1 MSTFKRIKSFLMRGN
16 ILDLAT
22 GVVIGTAFQKI
33 ISALIDKVF
42 MPVIGVMIGGIDLK
56 HRYIEVVSVKIGWGE
71 ALQAT
76 LDFVIVGTILYFFL
90 KALGQSTEAKP
101 QVDDLLVEI
110 RDELKKLNANTEQNK
125 R

>member
-1 MSTFKRIKSFLMRGN
+1 MTTFNRIKTFLMRGN

-56 HRYIEVVSVKIGWGE
+56 NRYTEVLSVKIGWGE

-76 LDFVIVGTILYFFL
+76 LDFLIVGTILYFFL
-90 KALGQSTEAKP
+90 KALGQNTEAKP

-110 RDELKKLNANTEQNK
+110 RDELKKLNANSNK
-125 R
+125 K

>member
-56 HRYIEVVSVKIGWGE
+56 NRYTEVLSVKIGWGE

-101 QVDDLLVEI
+101 QVDDLLIEI
-110 RDELKKLNANTEQNK
+110 RDELKKLNANAAQNK

>member
-1 MSTFKRIKSFLMRGN
+1 MRGN

-56 HRYIEVVSVKIGWGE
+56 HRYTEVLSVKIGWGE

-76 LDFVIVGTILYFFL
+76 LDFVIVGTILYYFL

-101 QVDDLLVEI
+101 QVDDLLIEI
-110 RDELKKLNANTEQNK
+110 RDELKKLNANSNK
-125 R
+125 K

>member
-1 MSTFKRIKSFLMRGN
+1 MSTFKRIKVFLLRGN

-42 MPVIGVMIGGIDLK
+42 MPVIGVLVGGINLK
-56 HRYIEVVSVKIGWGE
+56 DRYVEVLSVKIGWGE

-76 LDFVIVGTILYFFL
+76 FDFVIVGTILYFFL

-101 QVDDLLVEI
+101 QVDDLLIEI
-110 RDELKKLNANTEQNK
+110 RDELRKLNAGSGKNK
-125 R
+125 A

>member
-1 MSTFKRIKSFLMRGN
+1 MTTFNRIKTFLMRGN

-56 HRYIEVVSVKIGWGE
+56 NRYTEVLSVKIGWGE

-90 KALGQSTEAKP
+90 KALGQNTEAKP

-110 RDELKKLNANTEQNK
+110 RDELKKLNANSNK
-125 R
+125 K

>member
-1 MSTFKRIKSFLMRGN
+1 MGTYKRIKTFLMRGN

-56 HRYIEVVSVKIGWGE
+56 NRYSEVLSVKIGWGE

-110 RDELKKLNANTEQNK
+110 RDELKKLNANSNK
-125 R
+125 K

>member
-1 MSTFKRIKSFLMRGN
+1 MTTFNRIKTFLMRGN

-56 HRYIEVVSVKIGWGE
+56 NRYTEVLSVKIGWGD

-90 KALGQSTEAKP
+90 KALGQNTEAKP

-110 RDELKKLNANTEQNK
+110 RDELKKLNANSNK
-125 R
+125 K

>member
-1 MSTFKRIKSFLMRGN
+1 MSTFNRIKTFLMRGN

-56 HRYIEVVSVKIGWGE
+56 NRYTEVLTVKIGWGE

-90 KALGQSTEAKP
+90 KALGQNTEAKP

-110 RDELKKLNANTEQNK
+110 RDELRKLNANSDK
-125 R
+125 K

>member
-1 MSTFKRIKSFLMRGN
+1 MSTFKRIKIFLMRGN

-42 MPVIGVMIGGIDLK
+42 MPVIGVLIGGIDLK
-56 HRYIEVVSVKIGWGE
+56 NRYTEVLSVKIGWGE
-71 ALQAT
+71 AIQAT

-101 QVDDLLVEI
+101 QVDDLLIEI
-110 RDELKKLNANTEQNK
+110 RDELKKLNANSNK
-125 R
+125 K

>member
-1 MSTFKRIKSFLMRGN
+1 MSTFKRIRTFLLRGN

-56 HRYIEVVSVKIGWGE
+56 HRYIEVLSVKIGWGE

-76 LDFVIVGTILYFFL
+76 LDFVIVGTILYYFL

-110 RDELKKLNANTEQNK
+110 RDELKKLNANSNK
-125 R
+125 K

>member
-1 MSTFKRIKSFLMRGN
+1 MGTYKRIKTFLMRGN

-56 HRYIEVVSVKIGWGE
+56 NRYTEVLSVKIGWGE

-101 QVDDLLVEI
+101 QVDDLLIEI
-110 RDELKKLNANTEQNK
+110 RDELKKLNANSNK
-125 R
+125 KQS

>member
-1 MSTFKRIKSFLMRGN
+1 MSTFRRIKVFLMRGN

-56 HRYIEVVSVKIGWGE
+56 HRYTEILSVKIGWGE

-76 LDFVIVGTILYFFL
+76 FDFVIVGTILYFFL

-110 RDELKKLNANTEQNK
+110 RDELKKLNANTMQNK

>member
-1 MSTFKRIKSFLMRGN
+1 MTTFNRIKTFLMRGN

-56 HRYIEVVSVKIGWGE
+56 NRYTEVLSVKIGWGE
-71 ALQAT
+71 ALQAIF
-76 LDFVIVGTILYFFL
+76 DFVIVGTILYFFL
-90 KALGQSTEAKP
+90 KALGQNTEAKP

-110 RDELKKLNANTEQNK
+110 RDELRKLNANSNK
-125 R
+125 K

>member
-42 MPVIGVMIGGIDLK
+42 MPVIGVMIGGIDLIN
-56 HRYIEVVSVKIGWGE
+56 RYTEVLSVKIGWGE

-101 QVDDLLVEI
+101 QVDDLLIEI
-110 RDELKKLNANTEQNK
+110 RDELKKLNTNAAQNK

>member
-1 MSTFKRIKSFLMRGN
+1 MTTFNRIKTFLMRGN

-56 HRYIEVVSVKIGWGE
+56 NRYIEVLSVKIGWGD

-90 KALGQSTEAKP
+90 KALGQNTEAKP

-110 RDELKKLNANTEQNK
+110 RDELKKLNANSNK
-125 R
+125 K